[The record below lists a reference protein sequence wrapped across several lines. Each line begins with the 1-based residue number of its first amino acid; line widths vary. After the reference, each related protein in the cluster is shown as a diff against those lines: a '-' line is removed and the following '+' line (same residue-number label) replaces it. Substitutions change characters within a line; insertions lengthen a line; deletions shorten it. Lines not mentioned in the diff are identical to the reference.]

1 VVYVGKKKRIFF
13 LPLMFIGM
21 GVGFILID
29 YLGGE
34 AFVAS
39 MFIGMGIGFL
49 LDSLFSVEER
59 EIVFEK
65 PYKLSSLSL
74 MIIGLIMILGGGL
87 YLVNPTLLE
96 SIKQILIGLVIIA
109 VGLFILTSGYKLYIS
124 K

>member
-1 VVYVGKKKRIFF
+1 MGKKKRIFF